1 MKMDILIIHGDI
13 WEINMW
19 SVLVDYGDD
28 EAKTIKMFDDEQ
40 DAVGYADDMACMGYY
55 STLFEYDKSHNEF
68 VEWIS

>member
-19 SVLVDYGDD
+19 SVLVDYGDE
-28 EAKTIKMFDDEQ
+28 EAKRIKMFDDEQ
-40 DAVGYADDMACMGYY
+40 DAVGYADDMACMGCY

>member
-1 MKMDILIIHGDI
+1 MFG
-13 WEINMW
+13 
-19 SVLVDYGDD
+19 VLVDYGDD

-55 STLFEYDKSHNEF
+55 SILFEYDKSHNEF